1 MGWDPCLAV
10 REISCPFEQLVWLAD
25 LDGAQNVTPDLDWMF
40 VREERLRVG
49 VHDERLPGN
58 LLGVPFVFRAPRELG
73 RSVPLHRM
81 PCTDET
87 PWDGCAI
94 EKAGTQVEVV
104 VFHPGQWNRAE
115 LLGFNRGCTV
125 AIAAAVETVH

>member
-1 MGWDPCLAV
+1 MDWDPCLAV
-10 REISCPFEQLVWLAD
+10 REIICPFEQLVWLAD
-25 LDGAQNVTPDLDWMF
+25 LDGAQNVTPDLDRML

-49 VHDERLPGN
+49 VHDERLTSD
-58 LLGVPFVFRAPRELG
+58 LFFVPSVLFTPWKFG
-73 RSVPLHRM
+73 RSVPLQWVSRA
-81 PCTDET
+81 DEA

-94 EKAGTQVEVV
+94 GKAGTQVEVV

-115 LLGFNRGCTV
+115 LLGFNRGYTV